1 MDIEFK
7 SAKELYERV
16 VPALRTKKRL
26 LSKTGIKVSEEEIF
40 KYLDGEISLVQ
51 AIEEIKTNTHH
62 YAKRQITWF
71 NKLYK
76 NNNANFFSSVTDIL
90 P

>member
-26 LSKTGIKVSEEEIF
+26 LLKKGIKVSEKNIF
-40 KYLDGEISLVQ
+40 EYLVKEKWSKAVDL
-51 AIEEIKTNTHH
+51 TL
-62 YAKRQITWF
+62 R
-71 NKLYK
+71 
-76 NNNANFFSSVTDIL
+76 DIVSDIINVKDDVFIGR
-90 P
+90 